1 MRMNKILSLCCPHQ
15 FRQYKNN
22 HQSVSRLKFVIACSE
37 KHYIMIRELT
47 YRFGARFRPNLKRN
61 ILSRWWYASQWFAAR
76 GKVDQSFSSV
86 GYYALAKAFGSGTLL
101 HYCQM
106 RALAL
111 NHEWEI
117 ALTVLMKLE
126 PNNNLSQERGESW
139 FSNIID
145 IQRYLYQAQEERHSL
160 GSSQNR
166 SVVWPWR
173 CCRFSS
179 KTSYDLSLKCT
190 NRIFEGKSGYNNT
203 SLKTSRFS
211 QA

>member
-101 HYCQM
+101 HYYHM

-126 PNNNLSQERGESW
+126 PNNILSQERGESW
-139 FSNIID
+139 FFKILLTFSDTFTKHKKKD
-145 IQRYLYQAQEERHSL
+145 ILWAH
-160 GSSQNR
+160 
-166 SVVWPWR
+166 
-173 CCRFSS
+173 
-179 KTSYDLSLKCT
+179 
-190 NRIFEGKSGYNNT
+190 
-203 SLKTSRFS
+203 LKTVLWSDLGDVVGLAQRRPMTS
-211 QA
+211 A